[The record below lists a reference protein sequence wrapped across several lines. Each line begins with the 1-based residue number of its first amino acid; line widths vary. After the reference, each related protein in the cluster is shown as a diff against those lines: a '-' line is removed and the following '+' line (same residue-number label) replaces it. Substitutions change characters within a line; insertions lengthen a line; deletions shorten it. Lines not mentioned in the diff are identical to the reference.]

1 MAKQRK
7 LKTKVIKVK
16 VVYEDPIDDNDKY
29 LYLDENEMRE
39 SFEVQIDKLQEE
51 LRNQLNES
59 EKPRII

>member
-16 VVYEDPIDDNDKY
+16 VVYEDLIDDNDKF

-39 SFEVQIDKLQEE
+39 DFENQIDKLQEE
-51 LRNQLNES
+51 LRNK